1 MVSRNDIFT
10 IRTPLQLGGGR
21 GDKMGN
27 IAYLVIIMADST
39 SETWCQ
45 LTNDA
50 HGHHTVLN
58 RTEIHAVLA
67 EISKM
72 RCLGSG
78 RFGVHMPLSVVE
90 NSVVSEERGQIEC
103 SKAD

>member
-1 MVSRNDIFT
+1 MMILTTPRHVSELESPDMVSRYDIFT

-27 IAYLVIIMADST
+27 IAYLVVIMADST

-72 RCLGSG
+72 
-78 RFGVHMPLSVVE
+78 
-90 NSVVSEERGQIEC
+90 
-103 SKAD
+103 

>member
-1 MVSRNDIFT
+1 MVSRYDIFT

-27 IAYLVIIMADST
+27 IACLVVIMADST

-45 LTNDA
+45 LTNDT

-58 RTEIHAVLA
+58 RTEIHAILA

-72 RCLGSG
+72 
-78 RFGVHMPLSVVE
+78 
-90 NSVVSEERGQIEC
+90 
-103 SKAD
+103 